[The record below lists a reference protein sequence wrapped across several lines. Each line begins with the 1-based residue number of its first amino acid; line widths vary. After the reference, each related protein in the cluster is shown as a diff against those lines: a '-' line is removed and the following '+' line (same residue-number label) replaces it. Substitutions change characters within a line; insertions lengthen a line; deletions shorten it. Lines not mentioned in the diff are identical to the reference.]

1 MMVVFMAMFVLVRVI
16 MTMVVMVMIV
26 HVVMYMEMGD
36 GMCMPMIVFMVIMV
50 MIDVVMMIVVM
61 VVVVGF
67 PLLMAVDGHRHV
79 GAGDAAGHGRLRRH
93 VDARETQAVHL
104 LQEGGLLLLAQK
116 LKKGSGKHVASAPHG
131 TFDVKG
137 FHVTSPPVLPF
148 D

>member
-16 MTMVVMVMIV
+16 MAMAVMVMIV

-93 VDARETQAVHL
+93 MDAGETQAVHL
-104 LQEGGLLLLAQK
+104 FQKGSLLLLAQEFK
-116 LKKGSGKHVASAPHG
+116 EGGGEHIPGTPHG
-131 TFDVKG
+131 TLNVKG

>member
-50 MIDVVMMIVVM
+50 MIDVVM

-67 PLLMAVDGHRHV
+67 LLFMAVDGHRHV

-93 VDARETQAVHL
+93 MDAGETQAVHL
-104 LQEGGLLLLAQK
+104 FQKGSLLLLAQEFK
-116 LKKGSGKHVASAPHG
+116 EGGGEHIPGTPHD
-131 TFDVKG
+131 TLNVKG
-137 FHVTSPPVLPF
+137 FHVTVPPVLPF

>member
-16 MTMVVMVMIV
+16 MAMAVMVMIV

-93 VDARETQAVHL
+93 VDAGETQGVHL
-104 LQEGGLLLLAQK
+104 FQKGCFLLLAQEFK
-116 LKKGSGKHVASAPHG
+116 EGGGEHIPGTPHG
-131 TFDVKG
+131 TFNVKG
-137 FHVTSPPVLPF
+137 FHVTVPPVLPF

>member
-67 PLLMAVDGHRHV
+67 LLFMAVDGHRHV
-79 GAGDAAGHGRLRRH
+79 GAGAAAGHGRLRRH
-93 VDARETQAVHL
+93 MDAGEPQTVHF

-116 LKKGSGKHVASAPHG
+116 LKEGGGEHIPGTPHG
-131 TFDVKG
+131 TLNVKG